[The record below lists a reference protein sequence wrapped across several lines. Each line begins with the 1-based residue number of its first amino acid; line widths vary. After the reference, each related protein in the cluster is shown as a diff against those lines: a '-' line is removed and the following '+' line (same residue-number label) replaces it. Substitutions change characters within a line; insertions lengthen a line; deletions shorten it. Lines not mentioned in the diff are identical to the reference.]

1 MNEEVKEELK
11 EKTEKTEK
19 TEQIKELAEKYIA
32 ASRRDDLH
40 SCLREEDVCLGCD
53 LMRRGLEML
62 AEASDETVYIA

>member
-1 MNEEVKEELK
+1 MNEEVKEEIK
-11 EKTEKTEK
+11 EKTEKA
-19 TEQIKELAEKYIA
+19 EQIKELAEKYIA